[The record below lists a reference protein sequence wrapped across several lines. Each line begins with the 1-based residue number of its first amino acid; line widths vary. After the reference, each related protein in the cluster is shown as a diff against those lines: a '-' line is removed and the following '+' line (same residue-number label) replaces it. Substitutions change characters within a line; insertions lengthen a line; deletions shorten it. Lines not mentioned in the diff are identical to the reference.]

1 MPSRNLTFPVYDA
14 DNHLYETKDSFTRH
28 LPKEYD
34 GLIKYVEVNGRTKI
48 AIRNVIS
55 DYIPNPTFEVVAQP
69 GAQEEYFRSGNKE
82 GKPYREILGEP
93 MRAIPAFRD
102 PVERVKV
109 MDDLGLQGAL
119 MWPTLASLLEERL
132 ADDPVATHAVI
143 HALNQ
148 WMHDDWTFNYQDRI
162 FATPVLNLGIV
173 DEAIKEL
180 DYVLERGARVILIRP
195 APVPGLYGKR
205 SMALPEFDPFWAKVA
220 EADVL
225 VGLHA
230 SDSGYQRYINEW
242 EGVRDGEML
251 PFKGRS
257 AFAFVIGH
265 FSRPVV
271 DSVISLIG
279 HGLCTR
285 FPTLRFAPV
294 ENGSNW
300 VRPVLDALEHGYH
313 FSPRDFEE
321 DPVEVFKRNIYV
333 HPFHEEDTP
342 GLCELIGAD
351 HVLFGS
357 DWPHPEGLADPIAF
371 VDELAGLPDQ
381 DVRKVMGGNL
391 ARLLH
396 VAALPGVESA
406 AVTSGPYDV
415 VVEVCDQADQQ
426 AAVSAAVRSEPGL
439 AHVWVCR

>member
-1 MPSRNLTFPVYDA
+1 MPSRQLDFPVYDA
-14 DNHLYETKDSFTRH
+14 DNHMYETTDSFTRH
-28 LPKEYD
+28 LPREYE
-34 GLIKYVEVNGRTKI
+34 GLIKYVQVNGRTKI
-48 AIRNVIS
+48 ALRNVIS

-69 GAQEEYFRSGNKE
+69 GAQEEYFKE
-82 GKPYREILGEP
+82 GNQEGKSHREILGKP
-93 MRAIPAFRD
+93 MKAIPAFRD
-102 PVERVKV
+102 PEARIQL
-109 MDDLGLQGAL
+109 MDEMGLQGAL

-132 ADDPVATHAVI
+132 GDDVLATHAVI

-162 FATPVLNLGIV
+162 FPTPVINLGIV
-173 DEAIKEL
+173 ERGIEEL
-180 DYVLERGARVILIRP
+180 EYVLERGARVILIRP

-220 EADVL
+220 EADIL

-230 SDSGYQRYINEW
+230 SDSGYQRYVNEW

-257 AFAFVIGH
+257 AFATIMGH

-271 DSVISLIG
+271 DTIISLIA

-300 VRPVLDALEHGYH
+300 VRPVLEALEQGYH
-313 FSPRDFEE
+313 FAPHDFEE
-321 DPVEVFKRNIYV
+321 NPVEVFKRNIFV
-333 HPFHEEDTP
+333 HPFHEEDVP
-342 GLCELIGAD
+342 GLVKLLGPDRVI
-351 HVLFGS
+351 FGS
-357 DWPHPEGLADPIAF
+357 DWPHPEGLADPISY
-371 VDELAGLPDQ
+371 VDELKGMPDA
-381 DVRKVMGGNL
+381 DIRAVMGGNL

-396 VAALPGVESA
+396 VA
-406 AVTSGPYDV
+406 
-415 VVEVCDQADQQ
+415 
-426 AAVSAAVRSEPGL
+426 
-439 AHVWVCR
+439 